1 MKSINVIR
9 ASIFFLSVSLIVV
22 FGLEVIFEYLLY
34 SEIRLTFINIYFLLA
49 FISVMSLVFFTMHAK
64 IKERYDILLKAG
76 SDNIDERGN
85 GRAGEQ
91 TTDKAGKNSSDIRE
105 LLSQFC
111 ESQDECFFFADREN
125 IIKEIFGNYKNV
137 IADSKKEN
145 IIGLNLFDVINLSAD
160 NRENLIRL
168 LKETTAF
175 RNSSFE
181 YEFSIFQNDAE
192 NRYLLREKIF
202 YNDKG
207 EVNNFIGV
215 IKNINEI
222 YELRKKEIATEEL
235 SDAKEKIEQI
245 SQLKTSILTNINHEL
260 RSPIAS
266 ILGLTEIILEE
277 THTEGIK
284 EKIFEIN
291 KAGLS
296 LLNSINSIINLGL
309 LESSQIK
316 FKIEE
321 CDIGNII
328 TDVLSGFV
336 KNRFI
341 EENSVEKDLLLNCS
355 TLVDKK
361 LLVNI
366 LNNLLENAL
375 KYTING
381 KILIRTENKIDEAEK
396 SSNCCITVKDFG
408 AGLNEENKK
417 LLFSDFRTMNDAIG
431 NIHEESG
438 LGLLVAKKM
447 TELMK
452 GKIEVYSTP
461 GLGTEFKI
469 YFPNTISGIEKSKKK
484 DIQNKTLYTKD
495 SLPKVLL
502 VEDNNTNKVITV
514 LFLKEL
520 CNIDHAPDGNNAIE
534 LAARNIYD
542 LILMDIN
549 LGPGINGIEVTSS
562 IRKLPVNNMIPIIA
576 VTGYAMPGD
585 EEKLLHLGFDGYLAK
600 PFTKE
605 SITNLIRSYL
615 RIE

>member
-1 MKSINVIR
+1 
-9 ASIFFLSVSLIVV
+9 
-22 FGLEVIFEYLLY
+22 
-34 SEIRLTFINIYFLLA
+34 
-49 FISVMSLVFFTMHAK
+49 MSLVFFTMTAK
-64 IKERYDILLKAG
+64 IKEKYDILLNDRRYK
-76 SDNIDERGN
+76 IDEKEN
-85 GRAGEQ
+85 VSSEEQ
-91 TTDKAGKNSSDIRE
+91 ITVKPEINFTDIKDF
-105 LLSQFC
+105 LSQFY
-111 ESQDECFFFADREN
+111 EFQDEFFFLSDSGN
-125 IIKEIFGNYKNV
+125 FIKAFYGNYKNV
-137 IADSKKEN
+137 INDSNADKL
-145 IIGLNLFDVINLSAD
+145 IGLNLFDVINLSAV
-160 NRENLIRL
+160 NRENLIKL
-168 LKETTAF
+168 FKETTTYRKSILEF
-175 RNSSFE
+175 
-181 YEFSIFQNDAE
+181 EFSIIKNDVE
-192 NRYLLREKIF
+192 SRYILREKII

-207 EVNNFIGV
+207 EADNFIGV

-222 YELRKKEIATEEL
+222 YELRRKETASEEL
-235 SDAKEKIEQI
+235 SDAKEKIEQM

-277 THTEGIK
+277 THTAGIK

-328 TDVLSGFV
+328 TDVLFGFV

-341 EENSVEKDLLLNCS
+341 EENSVEKDLLFNCS
-355 TLVDKK
+355 ALVDKK

-375 KYTING
+375 KYTVNG
-381 KILIRTENKIDEAEK
+381 KILVRTENKIDGSGK
-396 SSNCCITVKDFG
+396 SSYCCITVKDFG

-452 GKIEVYSTP
+452 GKIEVYSSP

-469 YFPNTISGIEKSKKK
+469 YFPNSINGIEKSKKK
-484 DIQNKTLYTKD
+484 DIPNKTLYTKD
-495 SLPKVLL
+495 SLPNVLL

-520 CNIDHAPDGNNAIE
+520 CNIDHAPDGNSAIE
-534 LAARNIYD
+534 LATKNKYD